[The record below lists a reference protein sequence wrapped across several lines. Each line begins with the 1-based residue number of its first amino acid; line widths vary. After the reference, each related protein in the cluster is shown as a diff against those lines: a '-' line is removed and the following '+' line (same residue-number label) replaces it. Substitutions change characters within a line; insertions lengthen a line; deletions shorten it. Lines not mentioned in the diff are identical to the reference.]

1 MSPHLRRRLTAFCT
15 FNVALI
21 LLIGW
26 SAATAWRDLGA
37 LRRRFTKAQ
46 FESFRVAGE
55 LQSSVLSLDSGL
67 LAYEISGEQSDWEHF
82 QTESHAL
89 DEWID
94 LQRGALKTEGEKRAL
109 DEINAEYDRYLAVAQ
124 TIHREHTEQTEP
136 VNSRLRQL
144 EAAAQRMLALG
155 ARLADAHRRALG
167 DFLGESQRSLQRLEA
182 ILAAGCLAMLAAV
195 AWGTRVLFRDAI
207 APLRTQLIET
217 HALAERREKLASL
230 GVLAAGV
237 AHEIRNPLTALKT
250 RVFTLRKKLDR
261 DAPAL
266 EDAAILDN
274 EIERL
279 DRIVSDFLL
288 FARPG
293 DPDLAK
299 VTPHT
304 LLCKVRELL
313 SPELAKNEIELTV
326 ESAANDPTLRADPH
340 QLKQVLINLVRNA
353 AESIGQKGR
362 VTLRSQQRCL
372 LLRARKQEVV
382 VLEVEDTGRGI
393 PMKVRGRLFD
403 PFFTTK
409 AAGTGLGLSIAMR
422 ILEATRRH
430 VAVPDCARSW
440 HHLRR
445 YPTASTSRTGVGAR
459 RRERRAPIP
468 RRENRE
474 GVKRPH
480 QFGPQSGLKRRTC
493 RSPHPTWR
501 APSLPPPAVP
511 TEDSAA
517 AA

>member
-1 MSPHLRRRLTAFCT
+1 MSPHLRRRLTVFCAF
-15 FNVALI
+15 NAALI
-21 LLIGW
+21 VLIGW

-46 FESFRVAGE
+46 FESFRIAGE

-67 LAYEISGEQSDWEHF
+67 LAYEISGEQSDWDHF

-94 LQRGALKTEGEKRAL
+94 LQRGALKTEDEKRAL

-136 VNSRLRQL
+136 VKNRLRQL
-144 EAAAQRMLALG
+144 EAAAQRMLAFG
-155 ARLADAHRRALG
+155 GRLADAHRRALG

-182 ILAAGCLAMLAAV
+182 ILAAGCLAMFAAV
-195 AWGTRVLFRDAI
+195 AWGTRVLFRDTI

-237 AHEIRNPLTALKT
+237 AHEIRNPLTALKA
-250 RVFTLRKKLDR
+250 RVFTLRKKLGP

-266 EDAAILDN
+266 EDAAIIDN

-293 DPDLAK
+293 DPDLAEFASH
-299 VTPHT
+299 V
-304 LLCKVRELL
+304 LLAEVHQLL
-313 SPELAKNEIELTV
+313 SPELGRNNIELTV
-326 ESAANDPTLRADPH
+326 ESAADDTTLRADPH

-353 AESIGQKGR
+353 AESIGQQGYI
-362 VTLRSQQRCL
+362 TLRSRRHRL
-372 LLRARKQEVV
+372 PLRGRQQEVV
-382 VLEVEDTGRGI
+382 VLEVEDTGSGI
-393 PMKVRGRLFD
+393 PTKVRGRLFD

-422 ILEATRRH
+422 ILEQHGGTLQFQTALGRGTTFGLVLPIAPAAPRVVHDRESD
-430 VAVPDCARSW
+430 VQLPDAVKA
-440 HHLRR
+440 
-445 YPTASTSRTGVGAR
+445 
-459 RRERRAPIP
+459 
-468 RRENRE
+468 
-474 GVKRPH
+474 
-480 QFGPQSGLKRRTC
+480 
-493 RSPHPTWR
+493 
-501 APSLPPPAVP
+501 
-511 TEDSAA
+511 
-517 AA
+517 

>member
-1 MSPHLRRRLTAFCT
+1 
-15 FNVALI
+15 
-21 LLIGW
+21 
-26 SAATAWRDLGA
+26 
-37 LRRRFTKAQ
+37 LRRRFTNAQ
-46 FESFRVAGE
+46 FESSRVAGE

-67 LAYEISGEQSDWEHF
+67 LAYEISEEKADWEHF

-94 LQRGALKTEGEKRAL
+94 LQRGALKTEDEKRAL

-124 TIHREHTEQTEP
+124 TIHREHTEQSTP
-136 VNSRLRQL
+136 INSRLHQL

-182 ILAAGCLAMLAAV
+182 ILAAGCLAVLAAV
-195 AWGTRVLFRDAI
+195 AWGTRVLFRDTI
-207 APLRTQLIET
+207 APLRTQLVET

-266 EDAAILDN
+266 EDAAIIDA

-293 DPDLAK
+293 DPDLAEFA
-299 VTPHT
+299 PHE
-304 LLCKVRELL
+304 LLCEVRDLL
-313 SPELAKNEIELTV
+313 SSELAKNEIELAVGSGADDT
-326 ESAANDPTLRADPH
+326 TLRADPQ

-353 AESIGQKGR
+353 AESIGNRGR
-362 VTLRSQQRCL
+362 ITLRSRQCRLPLRGRQR
-372 LLRARKQEVV
+372 EVV
-382 VLEVEDTGRGI
+382 VLEVEDTGNGI
-393 PMKVRGRLFD
+393 PTKVQGRLFD

-409 AAGTGLGLSIAMR
+409 PAGTGLGLSIAMR
-422 ILEATRRH
+422 VLEQHGGTLQFQTALGHGTTFGVILPLPLAE
-430 VAVPDCARSW
+430 
-440 HHLRR
+440 
-445 YPTASTSRTGVGAR
+445 TSIAHD
-459 RRERRAPIP
+459 RE
-468 RRENRE
+468 
-474 GVKRPH
+474 
-480 QFGPQSGLKRRTC
+480 
-493 RSPHPTWR
+493 
-501 APSLPPPAVP
+501 
-511 TEDSAA
+511 SAA
-517 AA
+517 RLPHAVIIGQA

>member
-1 MSPHLRRRLTAFCT
+1 MSPHLRRRLTVFCAF
-15 FNVALI
+15 NAALI
-21 LLIGW
+21 VLIGW
-26 SAATAWRDLGA
+26 SAATAWRDIGA

-46 FESFRVAGE
+46 FESFRIAGE

-94 LQRGALKTEGEKRAL
+94 LQRGALKTEDEKRAL

-124 TIHREHTEQTEP
+124 TIHREHTEQSAP
-136 VNSRLRQL
+136 IKSRLHQL

-155 ARLADAHRRALG
+155 GRLADAHRRALG

-182 ILAAGCLAMLAAV
+182 ILAAGCLAMLAAG
-195 AWGTRVLFRDAI
+195 AWGTRVLFRDTI

-250 RVFTLRKKLDR
+250 RVFTLRRKLDR

-266 EDAAILDN
+266 EDAAIIDD

-293 DPDLAK
+293 DPDLAEFA
-299 VTPHT
+299 PHE
-304 LLCKVRELL
+304 LLCEVHELL
-313 SPELAKNEIELTV
+313 SPELAKNEIELAV
-326 ESAANDPTLRADPH
+326 ESAADDTTLRADPH

-353 AESIGQKGR
+353 AESIGQQGCI
-362 VTLRSQQRCL
+362 TLRSRQASFAPSWSTTGGR
-372 LLRARKQEVV
+372 RARS
-382 VLEVEDTGRGI
+382 RGHW
-393 PMKVRGRLFD
+393 KRHSNESAGA
-403 PFFTTK
+403 PFRSVFTTK
-409 AAGTGLGLSIAMR
+409 PAGTGLGLAIAMR
-422 ILEATRRH
+422 ILEQHGGTLQFQTALGRGTTFGVILPLAPAETS
-430 VAVPDCARSW
+430 VAHD
-440 HHLRR
+440 
-445 YPTASTSRTGVGAR
+445 
-459 RRERRAPIP
+459 RE
-468 RRENRE
+468 
-474 GVKRPH
+474 
-480 QFGPQSGLKRRTC
+480 
-493 RSPHPTWR
+493 
-501 APSLPPPAVP
+501 
-511 TEDSAA
+511 SAA
-517 AA
+517 RIPHAVIIVKA